1 MRHTWTRLVAV
12 VAFAWLLTSLATS
25 AATKP
30 WPLEATDRGLTY
42 GDWMARWSPDC
53 VATLEAG
60 PDPFAIVTGAYGEGM
75 VAVGAAMLPGLCC
88 RPEGGA

>member
-1 MRHTWTRLVAV
+1 
-12 VAFAWLLTSLATS
+12 
-25 AATKP
+25 
-30 WPLEATDRGLTY
+30 
-42 GDWMARWSPDC
+42 MARWSPDC

-60 PDPFAIVTGAYGEGM
+60 PDPFAIVTGAYGEGV